1 MTFVEYL
8 GKAGLTKK
16 NWRRMELLAE
26 RWLEWLKTK
35 ELALQQVQGKRKKAG
50 YAELLDYIGHL
61 QSQEKSTYTINRTLQ
76 TISHYYRYKE
86 LEDVAF
92 GVRVRG
98 QRHGVVGKLFTAEE
112 LVEIYET
119 YEVVA
124 DSVYYHYTDKLVLG
138 LIVFQG
144 LELGELERLE
154 LRDID
159 LEKGMLQAPSMRY
172 RQPRKLA
179 LDARQILS
187 WQTYL
192 KDVRP
197 LLKAVYNQEGLSEK
211 LLAPQ
216 ADVRNRMHHQLKRL
230 SERVKVQMAEKLD
243 VKIKKL
249 GQLRQSRIAVWVEL
263 HGLRKAQYLSGL
275 RTVMSVERY
284 QRSKLEDLQKAVGKH
299 HPLK

>member
-8 GKAGLTKK
+8 EKAGLTKK

-35 ELALQQVQGKRKKAG
+35 KLRAQSAG
-50 YAELLDYIGHL
+50 YTELLDYIGHL
-61 QSQEKSTYTINRTLQ
+61 QHQEKSTYTINRTLQ

-92 GVRVRG
+92 GVLVRG

-112 LVEIYET
+112 LVEIYES
-119 YEVVA
+119 YEQIE

-159 LEKGMLQAPSMRY
+159 LEKGTLQAPSMRY
-172 RQPRKLA
+172 RQPRKLT

-187 WQTYL
+187 C
-192 KDVRP
+192 R
-197 LLKAVYNQEGLSEK
+197 
-211 LLAPQ
+211 
-216 ADVRNRMHHQLKRL
+216 H
-230 SERVKVQMAEKLD
+230 
-243 VKIKKL
+243 I
-249 GQLRQSRIAVWVEL
+249 
-263 HGLRKAQYLSGL
+263 
-275 RTVMSVERY
+275 
-284 QRSKLEDLQKAVGKH
+284 
-299 HPLK
+299 